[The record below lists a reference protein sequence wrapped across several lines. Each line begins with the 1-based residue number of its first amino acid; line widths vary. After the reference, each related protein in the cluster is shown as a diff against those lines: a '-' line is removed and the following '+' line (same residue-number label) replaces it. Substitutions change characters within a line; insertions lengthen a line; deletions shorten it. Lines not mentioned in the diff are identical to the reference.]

1 MHSSISMRAKS
12 KLISC
17 FLLFTLSKKSN
28 NSVLYRSMGDKL
40 NLHCNFESTINFIFG
55 KNCSAVR
62 YNVVLFVLKQNCNIT
77 L

>member
-17 FLLFTLSKKSN
+17 FCFLHVSKKSN
-28 NSVLYRSMGDKL
+28 NSVSYRRMGDKL
-40 NLHCNFESTINFIFG
+40 NLHCNFESTLNFIFG

-62 YNVVLFVLKQNCNIT
+62 YNVVLFVLKQNFNIT